1 MLSVRFES
9 IIIPSERSFSCHAHD
24 SVNWF
29 VAFRKRSCLKVMFS
43 QVYVRDSVHSGN
55 A

>member
-1 MLSVRFES
+1 MLSARS
-9 IIIPSERSFSCHAHD
+9 KRIIILSERSFSCHAHD
-24 SVNWF
+24 SANWF

-43 QVYVRDSVHSGN
+43 QVCVRDSVHSGN